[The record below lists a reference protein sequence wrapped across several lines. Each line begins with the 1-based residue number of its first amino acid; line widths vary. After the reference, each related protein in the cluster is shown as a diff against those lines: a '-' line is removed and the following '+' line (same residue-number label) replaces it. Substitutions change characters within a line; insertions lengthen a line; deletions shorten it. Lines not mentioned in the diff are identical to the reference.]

1 MSPVSPGTRVD
12 PRHSGHAHLVVVQPP
27 FAPPLRPDERPSVL
41 AHDPEAAR
49 AAVLSLSSVAG
60 IRGEEAPSRLGHP
73 ESPVDRGE
81 LDLVRAAAWGSTVK
95 VTDPALVEDGVL
107 SSALEDEFRAQK
119 KLHPDARI
127 VAVCERDFGAAYLK
141 ILVAVP
147 GAPDLTVEGFDELDV
162 TGDLR
167 ATLAVAGISP
177 ELLGEDEEFGD
188 EGFCEYDGLLHAL
201 TGGALS
207 VYADEERYESAFVVE
222 RSEEGEA
229 SVREVWFA

>member
-1 MSPVSPGTRVD
+1 M
-12 PRHSGHAHLVVVQPP
+12 
-27 FAPPLRPDERPSVL
+27 
-41 AHDPEAAR
+41 
-49 AAVLSLSSVAG
+49 LSLSSVVG
-60 IRGEEAPSRLGHP
+60 IRGEEDLSRLGHP
-73 ESPVDRGE
+73 ESPADRGE
-81 LDLVRAAAWGSTVK
+81 LDVVRAAVWGATVK

-119 KLHPDARI
+119 KRHPDARI

-147 GAPDLTVEGFDELDV
+147 GAPDLVVEGFDELAV

-167 ATLAVAGISP
+167 ATLAAAGISP

-188 EGFCEYDGLLHAL
+188 EGGYDYDGLVRVL

-207 VYADEERYESAFVVE
+207 VYADEQRVESAFVVE
-222 RSEEGEA
+222 RNAEGEE
-229 SVREVWFA
+229 SVREVWFS

>member
-1 MSPVSPGTRVD
+1 M
-12 PRHSGHAHLVVVQPP
+12 
-27 FAPPLRPDERPSVL
+27 

-49 AAVLSLSSVAG
+49 AAVLSLSTVVG

-73 ESPVDRGE
+73 ENPADRGE
-81 LDLVRAAAWGSTVK
+81 LDVVRAAAWGATVK

-119 KLHPDARI
+119 KRHPDARI

-147 GAPDLTVEGFDELDV
+147 GAPDLTVEGFGELDV
-162 TGDLR
+162 SGDLR
-167 ATLAVAGISP
+167 ATLAVAGIDP
-177 ELLGEDEEFGD
+177 GQLVDDDEDFVD
-188 EGFCEYDGLLHAL
+188 YDGLLHVL

-207 VYADEERYESAFVVE
+207 VYVDEERVESTFVVD

-229 SVREVWFA
+229 GIGEVWFS

>member
-1 MSPVSPGTRVD
+1 MSPVSPETRVD
-12 PRHSGHAHLVVVQPP
+12 PRHSGHAHLVVVRPP
-27 FAPPLRPDERPSVL
+27 FAPPLRPEERPSVV

-60 IRGEEAPSRLGHP
+60 IRREEVPSRLGHP
-73 ESPVDRGE
+73 ESPVDRRE
-81 LDLVRAAAWGSTVK
+81 LDVVRAAAWGAAVK

-107 SSALEDEFRAQK
+107 SSALEDEFRAQRK
-119 KLHPDARI
+119 RHPDARI

-147 GAPDLTVEGFDELDV
+147 GAPDLTIEGFDELET
-162 TGDLR
+162 TGDPR
-167 ATLAVAGISP
+167 ATLTAVGIDPSQ
-177 ELLGEDEEFGD
+177 LVDDDEDFVD
-188 EGFCEYDGLLHAL
+188 HDGLLHVL

-207 VYADEERYESAFVVE
+207 VYADEERAESTFVVD

-229 SVREVWFA
+229 EIGEVWFS